1 MNQIKEK
8 RIDYLKTKLFVQA
21 LEYARMKCLGV
32 TFENGARV
40 LVGFND
46 RERNYK
52 YMLETMGST
61 AEEILL
67 EMSVVDGENATMT
80 SEERGK
86 YYDEQKGTRNTTED
100 VR

>member
-1 MNQIKEK
+1 MNPIKEK

-46 RERNYK
+46 RERTYK
-52 YMLETMGST
+52 FMLETMGST

-80 SEERGK
+80 SEERK
-86 YYDEQKGTRNTTED
+86 EYYDEKKEKEIQP
-100 VR
+100 

>member
-1 MNQIKEK
+1 MNTIKQK
-8 RIDYLKTKLFVQA
+8 RVDYLKTKLFVQA

-32 TFENGARV
+32 AFENGARV

-52 YMLETMGST
+52 FMLETMGAT

-67 EMSVVDGENATMT
+67 EMSVVDGERATM
-80 SEERGK
+80 SKEELEEYTK
-86 YYDEQKGTRNTTED
+86 SLKNDNKP
-100 VR
+100 